1 MQRFRALVE
10 AIYRLYEHS
19 GFSMAGAIAFSF
31 VVALFPF
38 CIFLGALSGLFGG
51 REVAAEAIHQ
61 LFLLMPTK
69 VAEALAPEVDAIM
82 STRRVDL
89 LTVSG
94 GLTLF
99 FATSANETLRAALNL
114 AYRVKETR
122 TYPLCWFYSA
132 IFVIIV
138 SVATLTLTAVGLFGP
153 MFAAQLGIEWLS
165 NFLDQSWFALT
176 MRYLFATIVI
186 AALLFGAHLWIA
198 GGQRTLPR
206 CVSRRHL
213 VDTADAGGSERL
225 FALLEFQRLQPLL
238 CRPVATDGGADLL
251 PGDRLLD
258 PARRRTQSR
267 LDGVAAGQWRVGLAG
282 IVGATR

>member
-132 IFVIIV
+132 VFVIIV

-198 GGQRTLPR
+198 GGQRSFRDVFPGVILSILLMLAAAS
-206 CVSRRHL
+206 VYSRYLNFNDYSRFY
-213 VDTADAGGSERL
+213 AGLSQL
-225 FALLEFQRLQPLL
+225 MVALIFFQAIAYSILL
-238 CRPVATDGGADLL
+238 GAELNRGWMELRRVNGAPGLL
-251 PGDRLLD
+251 ASSGH
-258 PARRRTQSR
+258 
-267 LDGVAAGQWRVGLAG
+267 
-282 IVGATR
+282 